1 MSDRGRTRR
10 PQIGEAMIGH
20 ITDPAAEGGLARRE
34 LPELELDPHDTVIG
48 VRAYSVNR
56 GELNLLRNR
65 PDGWRPG
72 QDVSGVVVRQAADG
86 TGPEAGVRVAGH
98 ADGGSWSE
106 WVGVPSHRVAPIP
119 DGTSFA
125 DAAALPAAGLTA
137 FRALQT
143 GGPLLGKRV
152 LVTGASG
159 GVGHL
164 AVQLASLAGAN
175 VTGLVS
181 GPQRREALA
190 GLDAEVVTSLDGID
204 GPFDLVLEG
213 VGGQVL
219 IDAIHHVAP
228 GATVAALGMAS
239 GERSNFAFNDFPWG
253 KLAWLVPFYLWA
265 TPEETFADDL
275 AYLARLVGDG
285 RLEVRWNVRRD
296 WSETVEAVS
305 MLRERQATGKVV
317 LTIS

>member
-1 MSDRGRTRR
+1 M
-10 PQIGEAMIGH
+10 MGH
-20 ITDPAAEGGLARRE
+20 ITDPRAPGGLVRRE
-34 LPELELDPHDTVIG
+34 LSEPEVDPHDTVIG

-56 GELNLLRNR
+56 GELNLLRAR

-72 QDVSGVVVRQAADG
+72 QDVAGMVLRQAADG
-86 TGPEAGVRVAGH
+86 TGPQAGVRVAGH

-119 DGTSFA
+119 DDTSFA

-137 FRALQT
+137 LRALQT

-164 AVQLASLAGAN
+164 AVQLAALAGAS

-181 GPQRREALA
+181 GPPRKEALA
-190 GLDAEVVTSLDGID
+190 GFNVEVVTSLDGA
-204 GPFDLVLEG
+204 GPFDLILEG
-213 VGGQVL
+213 VGGEVL
-219 IDAIHHVAP
+219 TEAIHRVAP
-228 GATVAALGMAS
+228 RGTVAALGMAS
-239 GERSNFAFNDFPWG
+239 GQRSSFAFNDFPWG

-275 AYLARLVGDG
+275 GYLARLVGVG

-296 WSETVEAVS
+296 WSETDEAVA

>member
-1 MSDRGRTRR
+1 
-10 PQIGEAMIGH
+10 MIVGH
-20 ITDPAAEGGLARRE
+20 ITDPAAKGGLARRE
-34 LPELELDPHDTVIG
+34 LSEPEVGPHDTVIG

-56 GELNLLRNR
+56 GELNLLRAR
-65 PDGWRPG
+65 PEGWRPG
-72 QDVSGVVVRQAADG
+72 QDVSGVVLRQAADA
-86 TGPEAGVRVAGH
+86 TGPEEGQRVAGH

-119 DGTSFA
+119 DSTSFA

-164 AVQLASLAGAN
+164 AVQLASMAGAT

-181 GPQRREALA
+181 GPHRNESLS
-190 GLDAEVVTSLDGID
+190 GFDVEVVTSLDSA

-219 IDAIHHVAP
+219 IEAIHRVAP

-239 GERSNFAFNDFPWG
+239 GERSSFAFNDFPWG

-265 TPEETFADDL
+265 TPEETFAEDL
-275 AYLARLVGDG
+275 GYLARLVGDG

-296 WSETVEAVS
+296 WAETNDAVEA
-305 MLRERQATGKVV
+305 LRDRQATGKVV